1 MEYDANYSS
10 SNNIFSPKSYESA
23 KAKSGRSLEID
34 VEEKVPTF
42 EDIKGKFSNDI
53 VIKVIEKSIFKFHTN
68 KKGQEP
74 FIIYD
79 EIKIGDRGEKINN
92 IEEIKKASSSNKIL
106 NDNYNKFI
114 KYLEEIENKIK
125 NEFIHEYKLTI
136 TLKFESN
143 FCIQNNFNIIC
154 LYIVNIQE
162 EDPIEF
168 KDENILLNASKQG
181 LSFLITEVN
190 KEAYKDL
197 EYK

>member
-10 SNNIFSPKSYESA
+10 SNNPFSPKSYESA

-92 IEEIKKASSSNKIL
+92 IEEIKKAIVHL
-106 NDNYNKFI
+106 IKF
-114 KYLEEIENKIK
+114 
-125 NEFIHEYKLTI
+125 
-136 TLKFESN
+136 
-143 FCIQNNFNIIC
+143 
-154 LYIVNIQE
+154 
-162 EDPIEF
+162 
-168 KDENILLNASKQG
+168 
-181 LSFLITEVN
+181 
-190 KEAYKDL
+190 
-197 EYK
+197 